1 MFGDDYSTAK
11 YPIEKLGKYMTTLVD
26 FNANGSYEKLDSN
39 VKMHDEPNYA
49 WMVRTTNLET
59 KNYTNIKY
67 IDKKAFELLSK
78 SKIYGNELIM
88 SKIGSAGKIYLMPK
102 IDKPAS
108 LSRNAFMM
116 RFDENKVNM
125 NYLFYM
131 LSTDFGTAD
140 IKSRTRGAVT
150 KTITKDETRDIR
162 YIDAPITVQNK
173 FASFVEQI
181 DKLKF
186 INKRQIW
193 IETIL
198 ITRFFLKKNKKFF
211 VRQKVYCD
219 IKSF

>member
-1 MFGDDYSTAK
+1 MFGDDYSNAK

-49 WMVRTTNLET
+49 WMVRTTDLET
-59 KNYTNIKY
+59 QNYTDIKY
-67 IDKKAFELLSK
+67 IDKKAYELLSK

-108 LSRNAFMM
+108 LGRNAFMM

-140 IKSRTRGAVT
+140 IMSRTRGAVT

-162 YIDAPITVQNK
+162 YIDAPITVQNE

-181 DKLKF
+181 DKSKF
-186 INKRQIW
+186 VVHSRY
-193 IETIL
+193 
-198 ITRFFLKKNKKFF
+198 FL
-211 VRQKVYCD
+211 CD
-219 IKSF
+219 ILTLFSSTMA